1 MKRFIKKTI
10 TTALLAATVCM
21 SVLPVSNF
29 ASAEDG
35 AGLTA
40 GVSAVLSLNLD
51 REVASVV
58 ANNVKAT
65 TASENDTDPMDEI
78 NPAVIG
84 TDEDGNTTICG
95 YTNLGIAVVDG
106 NLNVRKTPST
116 KGRIVGKMT
125 NHAGCEILKEKDDWV
140 KIKSGKVKGWVS
152 KEYLLTGEEALA
164 EVNDAINHIAKV
176 TTDNLRVRS
185 KASTESK
192 VITRVSK
199 GEKLEIKKVEDD
211 WIKVDINGD
220 TGYISADYATEQYS
234 LDEAM
239 TLTELSAGK
248 GVSDVRVALVQEA
261 LKYVGGRYVWG
272 GTNLST
278 GVDCSG
284 FTMCIF
290 GKFGYSLP
298 HYSGAQ
304 AGYGT
309 SISAS
314 EAKPGDLFF
323 YGSGR
328 SIGHVAIYI
337 GNGQIVHAASSRTG
351 IVIGNAYYRTPV
363 KVVRIIQ
370 D

>member
-1 MKRFIKKTI
+1 MNRFMKKTF
-10 TTALLAATVCM
+10 TTALLAATVCLI
-21 SVLPVSNF
+21 VLPVSNRAF
-29 ASAEDG
+29 AEDG

-58 ANNVKAT
+58 ARNVEVS
-65 TASENDTDPMDEI
+65 TASEKDSEVMADI
-78 NPAVIG
+78 NPAVLG
-84 TDEDGNTTICG
+84 TDEEGNTTICG
-95 YTNLGIAVVDG
+95 YSNLGIAVVDG
-106 NLNVRKTPST
+106 NLNIRKTPSLDG
-116 KGRIVGKMT
+116 KIVGKMT
-125 NHAGCEILKEKDDWV
+125 NHSGCEILKEKDGWV
-140 KIKSGKVKGWVS
+140 KIKSGKVTGWVS
-152 KEYLLTGEEALA
+152 KDYLLTGDAALE
-164 EVNDAINHIAKV
+164 EVNDAIQHIAKV
-176 TTDNLRVRS
+176 TTDNLRVREE
-185 KASTESK
+185 ASTDSR

-199 GEKLEIKKVEDD
+199 GEKLEILKVEDG
-211 WIKVDINGD
+211 WIKVDMNGD
-220 TGYISADYATEQYS
+220 TGYISAEYATEQYC
-234 LDEAM
+234 LNEAA
-239 TLTELSAGK
+239 TLKELTFGN

-272 GTNLST
+272 GTSLSS

-290 GKFGYSLP
+290 GKFGYGLP
-298 HYSGAQ
+298 HYSAGQ
-304 AGYGT
+304 SGYGT

-328 SIGHVAIYI
+328 SISHVAIYI

-363 KVVRIIQ
+363 KVVRIIN

>member
-1 MKRFIKKTI
+1 MKRFTLKSIA
-10 TTALLAATVCM
+10 TAMLAATLCV
-21 SVLPVSNF
+21 SGLPVYDY
-29 ASAEDG
+29 AIAEDVEG
-35 AGLTA
+35 VTA
-40 GVSAVLSLNLD
+40 GISAVLSLNLD
-51 REVASVV
+51 HEVASVV
-58 ANNVKAT
+58 ANEVEVS
-65 TASENDTDPMDEI
+65 TASANDDDLIEEI
-78 NPAVIG
+78 NPAVLG
-84 TDEDGNTTICG
+84 KDEDGNVTVCG
-95 YTNLGIAVVDG
+95 YTNLGIAVVEG
-106 NLNVRKTPST
+106 NLNVRKSPSLDG
-116 KGRIVGKMT
+116 KIVGKMT
-125 NHAGCEILKEKDDWV
+125 DHAGCEILEEKEDWV

-164 EVNDAINHIAKV
+164 KVNDAINHIAKISA
-176 TTDNLRVRS
+176 DNLRVRA
-185 KASTESK
+185 KASTDSK

-199 GEKLEIKKVEDD
+199 GEKLEIRKVEND

-220 TGYISADYATEQYS
+220 TGYISAEYATEQYC

-290 GKFGYSLP
+290 AKFGYSLP

-363 KVVRIIQ
+363 KVVRIIN